1 MKKKTKDHD
10 SSADVISTW
19 MKSAGEFWDGMFQAW
34 SDMAPFG
41 KPQNS
46 TSQVDPGSRTQASM
60 NSILKNFQVFSKAIL
75 EPEIMSSLM
84 KGTGAI
90 PDILLKLEQSSYS
103 SLLQLQ
109 QKWIERVGRLGK
121 SSEAFKFEDL
131 DENAFRAWSDIYE
144 KEIQQFLNIPQ
155 LGLAR
160 FHQERMNRAI
170 DKYTIFQSTLGEFL
184 RLLYLPVTHSLAAM
198 QEKVGEMVESEA
210 LPEDAKAYYQMWIKL
225 LEGHYMT
232 LFQSPEYIQMLG
244 KILQSM
250 SEFSMAKN
258 AVFEDL
264 LSAFPI
270 PKQTDMDDLYQ
281 ELYVLKKRIKLL
293 EKKETKFK

>member
-90 PDILLKLEQSSYS
+90 PDILLKLENLAR
-103 SLLQLQ
+103 LLNL
-109 QKWIERVGRLGK
+109 KTSMKMLFGPGLTSTKKK
-121 SSEAFKFEDL
+121 SSSFSISPNWGWHDFT
-131 DENAFRAWSDIYE
+131 R
-144 KEIQQFLNIPQ
+144 KE
-155 LGLAR
+155 
-160 FHQERMNRAI
+160 
-170 DKYTIFQSTLGEFL
+170 
-184 RLLYLPVTHSLAAM
+184 
-198 QEKVGEMVESEA
+198 
-210 LPEDAKAYYQMWIKL
+210 
-225 LEGHYMT
+225 
-232 LFQSPEYIQMLG
+232 
-244 KILQSM
+244 
-250 SEFSMAKN
+250 
-258 AVFEDL
+258 
-264 LSAFPI
+264 
-270 PKQTDMDDLYQ
+270 
-281 ELYVLKKRIKLL
+281 
-293 EKKETKFK
+293 

>member
-1 MKKKTKDHD
+1 
-10 SSADVISTW
+10 
-19 MKSAGEFWDGMFQAW
+19 
-34 SDMAPFG
+34 
-41 KPQNS
+41 
-46 TSQVDPGSRTQASM
+46 
-60 NSILKNFQVFSKAIL
+60 
-75 EPEIMSSLM
+75 
-84 KGTGAI
+84 
-90 PDILLKLEQSSYS
+90 
-103 SLLQLQ
+103 
-109 QKWIERVGRLGK
+109 
-121 SSEAFKFEDL
+121 
-131 DENAFRAWSDIYE
+131 
-144 KEIQQFLNIPQ
+144 
-155 LGLAR
+155 
-160 FHQERMNRAI
+160 MNRAI